1 MPRSSDP
8 FKNINWQT
16 APPLHDLTVSVGEHF
31 SDARAGNPLAVN
43 ELVEDCMK
51 AFKALGILP
60 ATIIAMMNS
69 VYGLN
74 PTLQPERP
82 VMERPSNPVQPV
94 QPKQPEPAEKKG
106 SFFNR

>member
-16 APPLHDLTVSVGEHF
+16 APPLHDLNVAIGEHF
-31 SDARAGNPLAVN
+31 SDARAGHPLATN
-43 ELVEDCMK
+43 ELVDDCMV

-60 ATIIAMMNS
+60 QTIVTVMNDVYSIAPK
-69 VYGLN
+69 L
-74 PTLQPERP
+74 PEQ
-82 VMERPSNPVQPV
+82 PSNSAQPVQPV